1 MTGRRPPPDHDTPD
15 VEPPG
20 ANRSQAVALEWD
32 RQRAPR
38 ITASGSGVTAEQ
50 ILRIAEEHGI
60 PLHQE
65 PGLTEALAQV
75 PLGEEIP
82 ESLYVAVAEVLAFVF
97 VLAGITPGDREHGYR
112 PEAPP
117 ADDSETT

>member
-1 MTGRRPPPDHDTPD
+1 MSQRRRPYDPD
-15 VEPPG
+15 EPQVAPRDP
-20 ANRSQAVALEWD
+20 AQQRAVALEWD

-38 ITASGSGVTAEQ
+38 ITASGSGVTAEE

-60 PLHQE
+60 PLHQD
-65 PGLTEALAQV
+65 PGLSEALAQV

-97 VLAGITPGDREHGYR
+97 VLAGITPDDREQGYR
-112 PEAPP
+112 RN
-117 ADDSETT
+117 DSGAGN